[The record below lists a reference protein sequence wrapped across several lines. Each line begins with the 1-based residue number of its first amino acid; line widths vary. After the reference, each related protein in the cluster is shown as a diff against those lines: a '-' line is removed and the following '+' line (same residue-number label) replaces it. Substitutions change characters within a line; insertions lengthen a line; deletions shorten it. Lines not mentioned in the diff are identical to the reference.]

1 MTRDVNDESN
11 FCKTLEEQLKR
22 LFHLYKSKI
31 KQFNIIFSLLI
42 ALGVFFFF
50 IILLPYIS
58 IHIEKETISEQQR
71 ETLHEINE
79 LNDKIVQVNNG
90 IYIVRQSNNLFEL
103 LYNKIIHGPEDLR
116 SFAVNLWLPNSSQTA
131 QQDTVHKQFQSCSM
145 ITAGT
150 YEWLDCNLRTK
161 TLSQLDGYKQLLHH
175 NITIPVLMAG
185 EELLEEK
192 DRIALKEQLDD
203 VQQLL
208 VEKFE
213 NQKKETK
220 KYPQIFTLTMSGNA
234 EVNIIFNEMFL
245 DSWNKYE
252 QIIGTQN
259 NRLKHLVSKIQY
271 NLDKEEDPISDLQN
285 EKKRLQQT
293 ANELLN
299 EIEQIDFRSKQP
311 VIPFLSV
318 FVRELIPLYPM
329 SLALGFLVSISI
341 LRDIYK
347 LRRAVHQLY
356 KKKYSDNDIIVDKHF
371 IINAPLWI
379 DPLNLTQNHITR
391 SFILLI
397 PFLLF
402 LITLIMMLY
411 IWFFINDTFNFFLDM
426 TYFGTIMYG
435 WILYTL
441 SIGLFTY
448 SFYIIIIEYTQCRR
462 SNLKKNNES

>member
-1 MTRDVNDESN
+1 MTRDVNEESN

-192 DRIALKEQLDD
+192 DRIALK
-203 VQQLL
+203 
-208 VEKFE
+208 
-213 NQKKETK
+213 
-220 KYPQIFTLTMSGNA
+220 
-234 EVNIIFNEMFL
+234 
-245 DSWNKYE
+245 
-252 QIIGTQN
+252 
-259 NRLKHLVSKIQY
+259 
-271 NLDKEEDPISDLQN
+271 
-285 EKKRLQQT
+285 
-293 ANELLN
+293 
-299 EIEQIDFRSKQP
+299 
-311 VIPFLSV
+311 
-318 FVRELIPLYPM
+318 
-329 SLALGFLVSISI
+329 
-341 LRDIYK
+341 
-347 LRRAVHQLY
+347 
-356 KKKYSDNDIIVDKHF
+356 
-371 IINAPLWI
+371 
-379 DPLNLTQNHITR
+379 
-391 SFILLI
+391 
-397 PFLLF
+397 
-402 LITLIMMLY
+402 
-411 IWFFINDTFNFFLDM
+411 
-426 TYFGTIMYG
+426 
-435 WILYTL
+435 
-441 SIGLFTY
+441 
-448 SFYIIIIEYTQCRR
+448 
-462 SNLKKNNES
+462 